1 MGLLNYCLVLSQSTP
16 KHFTS
21 YTLQRGNH
29 LPNKIWTDGMDL
41 YTAIKHAIDG
51 RAVLFLGSGSSAG
64 AKPIGADTFL
74 TGRQLALLLSE
85 HVELTP
91 PL

>member
-1 MGLLNYCLVLSQSTP
+1 
-16 KHFTS
+16 
-21 YTLQRGNH
+21 
-29 LPNKIWTDGMDL
+29 MDL